1 MAKQHIISC
10 SLNDKEIEWIDDRRN
25 TEYGELTRS
34 AVIRKLIRDAMK
46 RPDQ

>member
-1 MAKQHIISC
+1 MVKQTIVSC
-10 SLNDKEIEWIDDRRN
+10 TLSDKEIEWIDSIRE